1 MGMILVLT
9 YALGVMVAWIQ
20 LQYWFRKEEMTEDVA
35 ADLVILSLL
44 SWAIYLVYYI
54 EHKGQD
60 KS

>member
-9 YALGVMVAWIQ
+9 YALGVVVAWIQ
-20 LQYWFRKEEMTEDVA
+20 LQYWFRKEEMTEDLA

-44 SWAIYLVYYI
+44 SWAIYLVYHI
-54 EHKGQD
+54 ENRNND

>member
-1 MGMILVLT
+1 MSMILVLT
-9 YALGVMVAWIQ
+9 YALGVVVAWIQ
-20 LQYWFRKEEMTEDVA
+20 LQYWFREEEMTEDVA

-54 EHKGQD
+54 ENKRHD

>member
-9 YALGVMVAWIQ
+9 YALGVVVAWIQ

-35 ADLVILSLL
+35 ADLVILSML

-54 EHKGQD
+54 ENRNKD
-60 KS
+60 